1 MWTSVTGSEPVPR
14 GLINAVFCAS
24 LAALL
29 GACTLPGAGSGLQ
42 LRPEA
47 DAPAPDPVPD
57 PAPGPVLDLA
67 PGPVTTSP
75 WIMATASVSD
85 IGRTA
90 QFFQEIGGYERV
102 AGCRLQDGELSA
114 HGLPPGAAGE
124 ALILRAPG
132 SVGGLVRL
140 VRFEDA
146 GARVPMRPGS
156 RAWDTGCY
164 WSLMVRAQ
172 GLDAIYTDA
181 IDLGWWTH
189 TPVTD
194 LDFGGSVLK
203 VVVFQGPDGLQVQ
216 AYERIS
222 PPLEGFTPFQR
233 LSQPFNIM
241 QMSADREAARRL
253 MEDVLGFSRFWF
265 GPPYVEQQP
274 TDMPLGI
281 PRDLTTEI
289 PYKAG
294 IFHPVPGEYGRMEY
308 IEIDGLEGKDFSE
321 RCHAPNLGWLSVTY
335 EVGNAEA
342 ARGLIVSRGGEIVI
356 DLFTEDR
363 IGVGEVRAFA
373 IRSPDGALI
382 EFVERL

>member
-1 MWTSVTGSEPVPR
+1 M
-14 GLINAVFCAS
+14 
-24 LAALL
+24 
-29 GACTLPGAGSGLQ
+29 
-42 LRPEA
+42 
-47 DAPAPDPVPD
+47 
-57 PAPGPVLDLA
+57 PVL
-67 PGPVTTSP
+67 GPVTSSP
-75 WIMATASVSD
+75 WIIATASVSD
-85 IGRTA
+85 IARTA
-90 QFFQEIGGYERV
+90 QFFQGIGGYETV
-102 AGCRLQDGELSA
+102 AEGRLQDGELSA
-114 HGLPPGAAGE
+114 HGLPPGAVGK

-140 VRFEDA
+140 VQFEDA
-146 GARVPMRPGS
+146 GERRPMRPGS

-164 WSLMVRAQ
+164 WSLMVRARD
-172 GLDAIYTDA
+172 LDAIYTDA

-241 QMSADREAARRL
+241 QMTADREAARRL

-265 GPPYVEQQP
+265 GPPHVEQKP

-281 PRDLTTEI
+281 PRNLTTEI

-294 IFHPVPGEYGRMEY
+294 IFHPDPGEYGRMEY
-308 IEIDGLEGKDFSE
+308 IEIDGLEGKDFSR

-335 EVGNAEA
+335 EVDSAET
-342 ARGLIVSRGGEIVI
+342 ARDIIVSRGGEIAI
-356 DLFTEDR
+356 DLFAEDR
-363 IGVGEVRAFA
+363 LGVGQVRAFA

-382 EFVERL
+382 EFVERP